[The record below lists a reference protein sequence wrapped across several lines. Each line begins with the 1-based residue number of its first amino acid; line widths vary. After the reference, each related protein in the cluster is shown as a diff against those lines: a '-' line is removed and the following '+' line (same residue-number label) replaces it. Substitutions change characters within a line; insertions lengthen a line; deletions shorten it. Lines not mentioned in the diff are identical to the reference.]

1 MAFSFSPAETAPMA
15 PFVSFYDEVK
25 ALQNKKRFSVHAI
38 VFIGVFAALDIAL
51 TRPFRTL
58 GAPINFGFVSIATAG
73 TFFGPF
79 YGAFTA
85 LVSDILGYLLFPQ
98 TNPYFPGYAITAI
111 LRALVYA
118 ILFYRNPAVKLN
130 KDTNLF
136 GWCRGVFVCV
146 LASGLNIAIN
156 LFTLPLWQVILSGT
170 YQAYWLHVLK
180 RIPNSLLFWVI
191 QSFTLPVLMRYLA
204 PLRAKYA
211 PGSLR
216 PRKA

>member
-1 MAFSFSPAETAPMA
+1 MQT
-15 PFVSFYDEVK
+15 
-25 ALQNKKRFSVHAI
+25 NKKLSVHAI
-38 VFIGVFAALDIAL
+38 VYVGVFAALDIAL

-58 GAPINFGFVSIATAG
+58 GAPINFGFVSIATVG
-73 TFFGPF
+73 SFFGPF

-85 LVSDILGYLLFPQ
+85 GISDILGYLLFPQ
-98 TNPYFPGYAITAI
+98 TNPYFPGYAVTAI

-118 ILFYRNPAVKLN
+118 LLFYRNPMVQLN
-130 KDTNLF
+130 KDTKRFDWYKAIL
-136 GWCRGVFVCV
+136 VCV

-180 RIPNSLLFWVI
+180 RIPNSLLFWGI
-191 QSFTLPVLMRYLA
+191 QSFTLPLLMRYLA
-204 PLRAKYA
+204 PLREKYA
-211 PGSLR
+211 PQSLR